1 MSGNLIEAKAALTG
15 CENKAQVMYVVECAC
30 ENGRYNYRFGST
42 VSDNA
47 IYADID
53 GHHDL
58 ASVLRFAERQLG
70 RM

>member
-1 MSGNLIEAKAALTG
+1 MSSNLIEAKAALTG

-30 ENGRYNYRFGST
+30 ENDRYNYRFGST

-47 IYADID
+47 IYADMD
-53 GHHDL
+53 GHHEL
-58 ASVLRFAERQLG
+58 AGVLRFAERQLG

>member
-1 MSGNLIEAKAALTG
+1 MSSNLIEAKAALTG

-30 ENGRYNYRFGST
+30 ENDRYNYRFGST

-47 IYADID
+47 IFADMD

>member
-1 MSGNLIEAKAALTG
+1 MANLVEAKAALIC

-30 ENGRYNYRFGST
+30 ENDRYNYRFGST

-47 IYADID
+47 IYADMD

>member
-1 MSGNLIEAKAALTG
+1 MSSNLIEAKAALTD
-15 CENKAQVMYVVECAC
+15 CENKAQLMYVVERAC
-30 ENGRYNYRFGST
+30 ENDRYNYRFGST

-47 IYADID
+47 IYADMN
-53 GHHDL
+53 GHHGL

>member
-1 MSGNLIEAKAALTG
+1 MANLVEAKAALTG
-15 CENKAQVMYVVECAC
+15 CENKAQVMYVIECAC
-30 ENGRYNYRFGST
+30 ENDRYNYRFGST

-47 IYADID
+47 IYADMD
-53 GHHDL
+53 GHYDL

>member
-1 MSGNLIEAKAALTG
+1 MANLIEAKAALTG

-30 ENGRYNYRFGST
+30 ENDRYNYRFGST

-47 IYADID
+47 IYADMD

-58 ASVLRFAERQLG
+58 ASVLRFADRKLG